1 MAANQMPD
9 DDRFP
14 TPEAYAN
21 DRDIQGGVD
30 VTFAQVIPFT
40 PEAPQ
45 PLLREIPLGAAFPVQ
60 ALGPLRGAVEA
71 VQGMTLA
78 PVAIPAA
85 SALAVASLA
94 VQGFLDV
101 DTLGGRR
108 PVSLYFLTIARS
120 GERKSSCDAPL
131 MAALRAFE
139 KDQAQAQRE
148 DTASWQNSYALWKGE
163 RDRILSEARNGKG
176 EKRAAAEADLRAL
189 GREPVAPPSTDRTVT
204 EPTYEGLI
212 RKYSE
217 GMPTLGIFS
226 DEGGQFLG
234 GFAMSTDN
242 RQKTLAAL
250 NDLWQGNPIRRT
262 RAGEGSFTLFGRR
275 LAIHLMVQPGVASAF
290 MADPMTSD
298 TGFPAGLTPDIP
310 AADYALDPRAIK
322 IAAAAARLNDLREN
336 WLNPADLVKRVPEV
350 VPGYPDRLLPV
361 SPEAEAVMKKRT
373 LTNLYNAKP
382 AWLQH
387 AHTALDEAVAEAY
400 GWGDDWRAGKLTDD
414 ESLSRLFHLNQT
426 RAKAQSKPQAP
437 MVQKKGDK

>member
-45 PLLREIPLGAAFPVQ
+45 PLLREIPLGAAVPVQ

-275 LAIHLMVQPGVASAF
+275 LAMHLMVQQDHPDDFVVATGETHSVREFCEIAFAHVGLDYRDHVVQDPKFMRPAEVDLLIGDPGKARTVLGWTPEVS
-290 MADPMTSD
+290 
-298 TGFPAGLTPDIP
+298 FP
-310 AADYALDPRAIK
+310 
-322 IAAAAARLNDLREN
+322 DLVHMMVD
-336 WLNPADLVKRVPEV
+336 ADLA
-350 VPGYPDRLLPV
+350 DLPH
-361 SPEAEAVMKKRT
+361 PR
-373 LTNLYNAKP
+373 
-382 AWLQH
+382 
-387 AHTALDEAVAEAY
+387 
-400 GWGDDWRAGKLTDD
+400 
-414 ESLSRLFHLNQT
+414 
-426 RAKAQSKPQAP
+426 
-437 MVQKKGDK
+437 